1 MLSRVGLDGPGG
13 HTMRS
18 IPLLAVLLCACAGDE
33 GVLVLDPPSIDWGE
47 VNFQE
52 VMPMEGYDQ
61 REVDITNEGVRDLEI
76 RIPSYDR
83 VHLCMEGFEDQEGI
97 IQLPSLSPESRYVL
111 KLSVCSYDMEAGEIG
126 TTFEGRIQLIND
138 GADPVEMIEY
148 SFTPVR
154 DQGGDTG

>member
-1 MLSRVGLDGPGG
+1 
-13 HTMRS
+13 MRCAALLLA
-18 IPLLAVLLCACAGDE
+18 IPLLAACSGDE
-33 GVLVLDPPSIDWGE
+33 AVLVVEPALIEWGAIDFQDP
-47 VNFQE
+47 
-52 VMPMEGYDQ
+52 MPMEGYDQ
-61 REVDITNEGVRDLEI
+61 RSVDLINGGGRELNI
-76 RIPSYDR
+76 SIPSYDR

-97 IQLPSLSPESRYVL
+97 IQLPALSPDSRYVL